1 MKDLLKWVVYS
12 SIFAV
17 PFVLLI
23 VSESLF
29 FPYITGK
36 NFTFRILVEIGFAA
50 WLLLALYDRVYRPR
64 FSWILAAIV
73 GLVGVMF
80 FANLFGEHAPKS
92 FWSNYERMEGWVTL
106 LHFFLYFLMLGTML
120 HTEKLWNRF
129 WNVALVAAGIMSF
142 YALGQIGGLVEISQ
156 GSAWRV
162 DGRLGNSSYLGVY
175 MLFQMFIAAWLFI
188 RTKSA
193 GLRGLYG
200 GLILLFAFI
209 LFHTGTRG
217 TMLGLIGG
225 SGLAFVYLALMAER
239 GAAIKKWALGGF
251 LAVLVIVGGLFMLR
265 GHAFIKES
273 PIFSR
278 LTNISLAEGSIRFTV
293 WGVALEGV
301 KEHPILGWGQENFNY
316 VFNKYYDPALYA
328 AEPWYDRTHN
338 IFFDWLITGG
348 VVGLLAYLCILLA
361 ALYYSV
367 FKPLWNRIRT
377 GVSNATTF
385 KIEEQA
391 LILGL
396 LAGYMFHNLFV
407 FDNLASW
414 IFYAVVLA
422 LIHQRVSRPVA
433 FVENYQINNDIL
445 ERIVVPAMVVI
456 ASAAIYFVNV
466 PSIRAAGDIIDAY
479 RAQTLD
485 GKIAKFETALSRGSF
500 ADQEISEQFAQAMGP
515 VVSNPALAADKKLE
529 LIGSV
534 SAALEKLKN
543 EKPGD
548 ARVYL
553 VHSNFYRMAG
563 EQSLALAELNRSL
576 ELAPQKSDI
585 LEEQGLM
592 YVIIGDKVAAVEV
605 LRHAYEL
612 DKRNNIARVRFAA
625 ALLNNGQTEEA
636 DALLD
641 PAETI
646 PGSDLWYAFASDSM
660 IISIAHQEKRQDLL
674 LRIMIARK
682 EIEPTRIDY
691 RTNLAAV
698 YYEMG
703 ELDKAIAV
711 LEEAIRDIPTF
722 KSEGQTL
729 IKKIKSEQQR

>member
-1 MKDLLKWVVYS
+1 MKDLLKWVVYNA
-12 SIFAV
+12 IFAV

-64 FSWILAAIV
+64 FSLILVAIAS
-73 GLVGVMF
+73 LVGIMF
-80 FANLFGEHAPKS
+80 FANLFGEYAPKS
-92 FWSNYERMEGWVTL
+92 FWGNYERMEGWITL

-142 YALGQIGGLVEISQ
+142 YALGQIGGLIEISQ

-162 DGRLGNSSYLGVY
+162 DARLGNSSYLGVY
-175 MLFQMFIAAWLFI
+175 MLFQMFVAAWLFI
-188 RTKSA
+188 RTKGV

-200 GLILLFAFI
+200 GLFFLFAFI

-251 LAVLVIVGGLFMLR
+251 LAVLVVVGGLFVAKD
-265 GHAFIKES
+265 HSFVKEH
-273 PIFSR
+273 PILSR

-301 KEHPILGWGQENFNY
+301 KEHPVLGWGQENFNY
-316 VFNKYYDPALYA
+316 VFNKYFDPALYA

-338 IFFDWLITGG
+338 IFLDWLITGG
-348 VVGLLAYLCILLA
+348 VIGLFAYLYILSV

-367 FKPLWNRIRT
+367 FRPLWNRIKA
-377 GVSNATTF
+377 GVSNTGIF
-385 KIEEQA
+385 KVEEQA

-414 IFYAVVLA
+414 IFYAAVLA
-422 LIHQRVSRPVA
+422 LIHQRVSRPVT
-433 FVENYQINNDIL
+433 FVENYRINSDIL
-445 ERIVVPAMVVI
+445 ERIVIPATVVI
-456 ASAAIYFVNV
+456 ASVTIYFVNV

-479 RAQTLD
+479 REQTLD

-500 ADQEISEQFAQAMGP
+500 ADQEISEQFAQAMGT
-515 VVSNPALAADKKLE
+515 VVSNPSLAADKKLE
-529 LIGSV
+529 LIGAV
-534 SAALEKLKN
+534 NSALTKLENK
-543 EKPGD
+543 KPGD

-592 YVIIGDKVAAVEV
+592 YVIVGDKEAAVET

-612 DKRNNIARVRFAA
+612 DKRNGTARVRLAA
-625 ALLNNGQTEEA
+625 ALLNNGQTEEV

-641 PAETI
+641 PAVAT
-646 PGSDLWYAFASDSM
+646 PWSDLWYALAADSM
-660 IISIAHQEKRQDLL
+660 IISIAHQEKRQDIL
-674 LRIMIARK
+674 LRIMVARK

-698 YYEMG
+698 YYETG

-722 KSEGQTL
+722 KSEGQAL
-729 IKKIKSEQQR
+729 IKKIKSEQ